1 VEAAAKLMATTTAPT
16 RHQDAERPRDRAVRV
31 LRSAPWA
38 PAWLA
43 IIVLWIASRWIVGPS
58 FQTLDNVWSVATAAS
73 FIAVAAAGQG
83 LVILTGGI
91 DLSIPWVMTLGAV
104 LITTWT
110 HGQNAELIW
119 ALPAVL
125 AMGALIGATSGAA
138 VTFLGIAPVI
148 VTIAMN
154 AIAEGIVL
162 VTTKG
167 TPAGQAPPLLSDIMT
182 QKVAGV
188 PIIVIG
194 LVLFAVLVGLGMSRT
209 TGGKRTYAVGNS
221 LRAARLSGVRVPAVI
236 IGVYAFSAL
245 CSALAGILLT
255 AFAGQAF
262 LGMGD
267 QYLLPSIAAVV
278 IGGASILG
286 GRGHYTGTF
295 AGALFLAL
303 LTAVL
308 TAVSVSEATR
318 EILFGIVILLAV
330 LAARERG
337 TA

>member
-1 VEAAAKLMATTTAPT
+1 MATTTAPT
-16 RHQDAERPRDRAVRV
+16 RRDRAERPLERLGRT
-31 LRSAPWA
+31 LRGVPWA
-38 PAWLA
+38 PVWLA

-58 FQTLDNVWSVATAAS
+58 FQSLDNVWAVFTAAS

-91 DLSIPWVMTLGAV
+91 DLSIPWVMTLGGVMIAS
-104 LITTWT
+104 WT
-110 HGQNAELIW
+110 HGSNSALIW
-119 ALPAVL
+119 ALPALLGVG
-125 AMGALIGATSGAA
+125 AVIGALNGAA
-138 VTFLGIAPVI
+138 VAFLGIAPVI

-162 VTTKG
+162 VSTGG
-167 TPAGQAPPLLSDIMT
+167 TPTGSAPPLLHDLMVN
-182 QKVAGV
+182 KVAGV
-188 PIIVIG
+188 PIIVIA
-194 LVLFAVLVGLGMSRT
+194 LVIFAVVVGLAMSRT
-209 TGGKRTYAVGNS
+209 TGGKRTYALGNS
-221 LRAARLSGVRVPAVI
+221 ERVARLSGVRVPAVI
-236 IGVYAFSAL
+236 LGVYAISGI
-245 CSALAGILLT
+245 CSVLAGILLT
-255 AFAGQAF
+255 ASSSQGF

-295 AGALFLAL
+295 GGALFLAL
-303 LTAVL
+303 LTSVL

-318 EILFGIVILLAV
+318 DILFGAVILLAV